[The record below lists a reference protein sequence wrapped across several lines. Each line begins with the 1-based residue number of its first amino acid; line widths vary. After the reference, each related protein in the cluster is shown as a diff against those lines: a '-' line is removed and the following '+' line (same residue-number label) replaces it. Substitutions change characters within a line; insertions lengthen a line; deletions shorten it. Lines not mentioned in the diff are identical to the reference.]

1 LNFVAVRPWSA
12 IAAALTVSTLVA
24 VLPVVASASAARA
37 PIVVVPG
44 KSIGGVR
51 LGDSLAA
58 VRRLL
63 GAESFRAPSYSGY
76 QELVFRERQA
86 LNVRFRGGKV
96 IAISAS
102 APGSQTTEGLAMGQ
116 PSARIT
122 KLYGSLPKINC
133 DVATLFVMRG
143 KTASTYIGVHGGR
156 VVGVDL
162 ALPTEEP
169 CGL

>member
-1 LNFVAVRPWSA
+1 M
-12 IAAALTVSTLVA
+12 STLVA
-24 VLPVVASASAARA
+24 VLPVVASASAART

-63 GAESFRAPSYSGY
+63 GAESFLAPSYSGY

-86 LNVRFRGGKV
+86 LNVRFRGGRV

-102 APGSQTTEGLAMGQ
+102 ASGSQTTEGLALGQ

-133 DVATLFVMRG
+133 
-143 KTASTYIGVHGGR
+143 
-156 VVGVDL
+156 
-162 ALPTEEP
+162 
-169 CGL
+169 